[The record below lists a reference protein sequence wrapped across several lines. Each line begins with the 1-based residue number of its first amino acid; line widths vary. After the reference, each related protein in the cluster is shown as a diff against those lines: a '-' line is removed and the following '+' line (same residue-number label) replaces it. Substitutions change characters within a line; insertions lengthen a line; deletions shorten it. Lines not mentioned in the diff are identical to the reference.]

1 MPNLTRQ
8 YANEP
13 VWAVVGASNNP
24 RKYGNRIYKIL
35 RTAGYTVF
43 AVNKGENVVEGDP
56 AYASLLDLPR
66 PPTVVNM
73 VIPPHLALDVVQQA
87 KEAGAKAI
95 WFQPGAEDA
104 EAIRWA
110 TANGLDVVED
120 CILMRHVQ
128 NPKGD
133 GEMMG

>member
-1 MPNLTRQ
+1 MPNLIQ
-8 YANEP
+8 KYANEP

-24 RKYGNRIYKIL
+24 RKFGNRIYRTL
-35 RTAGYTVF
+35 RTAGYTVY
-43 AVNKGENVVEGDP
+43 AVNSRENEVEGDM
-56 AYASLLDLPR
+56 AYASLLDLPQ
-66 PPTVVNM
+66 PPTVVDM
-73 VIPPHLALDVVQQA
+73 VVPPYLALEVVQQA

-110 TANGLDVVED
+110 KANGLDVVED
-120 CILMRHVQ
+120 CILVQVVQ

-133 GEMMG
+133 GGVSE